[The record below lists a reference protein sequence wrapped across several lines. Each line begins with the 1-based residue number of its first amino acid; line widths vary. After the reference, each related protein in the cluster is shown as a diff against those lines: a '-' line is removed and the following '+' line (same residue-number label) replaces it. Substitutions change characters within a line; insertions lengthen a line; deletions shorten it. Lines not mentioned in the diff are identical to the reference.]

1 MIDKNNF
8 YSESEEET
16 NEDYP
21 DYFFAWDEA
30 IDGGK
35 SPGYFEAEELERI
48 IEIYLDDAEFQ
59 KAKKAIDYALDVYPN
74 NMELIHDVLLLLNDF
89 EMWNDLLSLSLK
101 YKDLPDV
108 WIDGHRLTALLH
120 LGMEED
126 AFNLFRKVKEK
137 YTANK
142 EDLSVIYQAM
152 GEALYEV
159 DLFDASIEV
168 MEEVIQLLGENTDYH
183 WLQLNSYLLKENKE
197 KTLEIADK
205 ISKMSPFDKKSWFH
219 LGVIYKDIDELEKSI
234 DAFEFALNLG
244 FKGKSIYINLIA
256 VYELNRNFA
265 KALEKVKEFMQAQI
279 DPDNY
284 LINLI
289 AANVCSQMEM
299 WVEAVKYVSNAITLM
314 PKMDSLYLYKSN
326 FLLNLGEQ
334 KNAKL
339 ILEEGIKKTE
349 DPEGN
354 LQKEL
359 ERLNEDYPDN

>member
-35 SPGYFEAEELERI
+35 SPGYYEAEELEKI
-48 IEIYLDDAEFQ
+48 IEIYLEETEYQ
-59 KAKKAIDYALDVYPN
+59 KAKKAINYALGVYPDN
-74 NMELIHDVLLLLNDF
+74 EDLIHNVLLLLNDF

-108 WIDGHRLTALLH
+108 WIDGHRVTALLH

-126 AFNLFRKVKEK
+126 AFNLFRKIKEK
-137 YTANK
+137 YIANK
-142 EDLSVIYQAM
+142 EDLSIIYQAM

-168 MEEVIQLLGENTDYH
+168 MEEAIQILGENPDYY
-183 WLQLNSYLLKENKE
+183 WLQINSYLLQENKE
-197 KTLEIADK
+197 RTLEMADR
-205 ISKMSPFDKKSWFH
+205 ISKMSPFDMKSWFH
-219 LGVIYKDIDELEKSI
+219 LGVIYKDIDEFEKSI

-244 FKGKSIYINLIA
+244 YKNKNIYINLIA
-256 VYELNRNFA
+256 VYELNKNFV
-265 KALEKVKEFMQAQI
+265 KALEKVKEYMQI

-289 AANVCSQMEM
+289 AANVCSQIEM
-299 WVEAVKYVSNAITLM
+299 WKEAIGYINNAIALM
-314 PKMDSLYLYKSN
+314 PKMDSLYLYKST
-326 FLLNLGEQ
+326 FLLNSGEQ
-334 KNAKL
+334 KKAKL
-339 ILEEGIKKTE
+339 ALEEGIKKTE
-349 DPEGN
+349 DPEGS

-359 ERLNEDYPDN
+359 ERLKENYPDN

>member
-1 MIDKNNF
+1 MINKNNF

-30 IDGGK
+30 INGGR
-35 SPGYFEAEELERI
+35 SPGYYEAEELERI
-48 IEIYLDDAEFQ
+48 IEIYLDEAEYQ
-59 KAKKAIDYALDVYPN
+59 KAKKAIDYALNIYPDN
-74 NMELIHDVLLLLNDF
+74 EDLIHDILLLLNDF
-89 EMWNDLLSLSLK
+89 EMWNDLLTLSLR
-101 YKDLPDV
+101 YKNLPDV
-108 WIDGHRLTALLH
+108 WIDGHRITALLH

-126 AFNLFRKVKEK
+126 AFNLFRKIKEK

-142 EDLSVIYQAM
+142 DDLSVIYQAM

-168 MEEVIQLLGENTDYH
+168 MEEAIQILGENPDYY
-183 WLQLNSYLLKENKE
+183 WLQLNSYLLQENKE
-197 KTLEIADK
+197 KTLETAET
-205 ISKMSPFDKKSWFH
+205 ISKMSPFDKKGWFH
-219 LGVIYKDIDELEKSI
+219 LGVIYKDMDELEKAI

-244 FKGKSIYINLIA
+244 YKSKNIYINLIT
-256 VYELNRNFA
+256 VYELNQNFA
-265 KALEKVKEFMQAQI
+265 KALEKVKEFMQTQI

-299 WVEAVKYVSNAITLM
+299 WKEAVEYISSAITLM
-314 PKMDSLYLYKSN
+314 PTMSSLYLYKSS
-326 FLLNLGEQ
+326 FLLNSGEQ
-334 KNAKL
+334 KKAKL
-339 ILEEGIKKTE
+339 VLEEGIKKTE
-349 DPEGN
+349 DPEGS
-354 LQKEL
+354 LKKEL